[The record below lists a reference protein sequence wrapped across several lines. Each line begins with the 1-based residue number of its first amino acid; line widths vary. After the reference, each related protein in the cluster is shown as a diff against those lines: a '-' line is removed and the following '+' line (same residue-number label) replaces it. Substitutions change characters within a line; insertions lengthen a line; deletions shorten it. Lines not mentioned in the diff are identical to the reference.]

1 MEASISVEGSD
12 ENGSP
17 KDRTSSCISELK
29 SISCHF
35 ASKWQVPSGSLLP
48 FSEPSTT
55 TPQ

>member
-35 ASKWQVPSGSLLP
+35 ASKWKVPSGSLLP